1 MTYSHA
7 LCWNEISI
15 YDKEKLDRNN
25 IVKVVRKN
33 HFSTSKCSSRTNV
46 LYKFNNTN

>member
-15 YDKEKLDRNN
+15 YDNEKLDRNN

-33 HFSTSKCSSRTNV
+33 HFSTFKCLIINMV
-46 LYKFNNTN
+46 DLLLL